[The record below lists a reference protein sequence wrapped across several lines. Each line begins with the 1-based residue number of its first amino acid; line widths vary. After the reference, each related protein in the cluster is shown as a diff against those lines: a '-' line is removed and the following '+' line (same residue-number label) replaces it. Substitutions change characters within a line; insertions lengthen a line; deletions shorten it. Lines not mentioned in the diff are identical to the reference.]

1 MKPNLVLINA
11 GTNDC
16 LGRSDPANDP
26 ATLPN
31 RLQSLVQVCLF
42 IFVVIIIKE
51 SRDFHSRASRE

>member
-51 SRDFHSRASRE
+51 S